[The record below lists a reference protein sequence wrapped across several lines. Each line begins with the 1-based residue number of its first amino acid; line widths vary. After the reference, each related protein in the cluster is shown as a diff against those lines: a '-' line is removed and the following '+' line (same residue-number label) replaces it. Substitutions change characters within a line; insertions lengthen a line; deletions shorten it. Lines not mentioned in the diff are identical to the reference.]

1 MLALNDVNK
10 KFRDLLAVS
19 NLNLELHPG
28 EIYGLLG
35 ANGAGKTTTFRM
47 ILGLY
52 EPNGGEILWTNE
64 KISEKVT
71 DEIGYLPEERSLL
84 PKLTVKEQVIYLAI
98 LKGMREVDVEKELD
112 IWLDKFGIPEY
123 KNKKVKELSKGNQQK
138 IQFIVAVIHKPK
150 LLILDE
156 PFTGLDPINLDIM
169 KKEILELKRQNVM
182 IIFSS
187 HRMEHI
193 ETLCDRVTILTKGQT
208 VLSGNLSEIK
218 QSYNVR
224 TVKLKGLL
232 DADFLSSVEHVDDV
246 KQVGDEFDVVVR
258 DKKYIPSLFN
268 ALKPEHQITKFLVC
282 EPTLHDIFIEK
293 VGQAYEE

>member
-52 EPNGGEILWTNE
+52 EPNGGEILWNNE

-98 LKGMREVDVEKELD
+98 LKGMREVDIEKELD

-246 KQVGDEFDVVVR
+246 KQVGDEFDVIVR

>member
-52 EPNGGEILWTNE
+52 EPNGGEILWNNE

-98 LKGMREVDVEKELD
+98 LKGMREVDIEKELD

>member
-10 KFRDLLAVS
+10 RFRDLLAVS

-47 ILGLY
+47 ILVLY
-52 EPNGGEILWTNE
+52 EPNGGEILWNNE

-98 LKGMREVDVEKELD
+98 LKGMREVDIEKELD

-246 KQVGDEFDVVVR
+246 KQVGDEFDVIVR

>member
-1 MLALNDVNK
+1 
-10 KFRDLLAVS
+10 
-19 NLNLELHPG
+19 
-28 EIYGLLG
+28 
-35 ANGAGKTTTFRM
+35 
-47 ILGLY
+47 
-52 EPNGGEILWTNE
+52 
-64 KISEKVT
+64 
-71 DEIGYLPEERSLL
+71 
-84 PKLTVKEQVIYLAI
+84 
-98 LKGMREVDVEKELD
+98 
-112 IWLDKFGIPEY
+112 
-123 KNKKVKELSKGNQQK
+123 
-138 IQFIVAVIHKPK
+138 
-150 LLILDE
+150 
-156 PFTGLDPINLDIM
+156 
-169 KKEILELKRQNVM
+169 M

-246 KQVGDEFDVVVR
+246 KQVGDEFDVIVR